1 VWRENG
7 LVFKKIMSRRI
18 AAILLLGLL
27 FAAAGCGVKGTPR
40 PPEEP
45 IIKGL

>member
-1 VWRENG
+1 M
-7 LVFKKIMSRRI
+7 VFKKVTSQGI

-27 FAAAGCGVKGTPR
+27 LAAAGCGVKGNPR
-40 PPEEP
+40 PPKEA